1 MINAKGFTL
10 VEVLAV
16 VVILGII
23 TGIATLSVNKIIEK
37 SKLEV
42 CNANIIEIEREYES
56 QLALASS
63 THSDVKFM
71 ELLLS
76 YSHKLCPENGVI
88 SYFEGKVLC
97 SIHSETIDE
106 EDPGD
111 SDEVPYL

>member
-56 QLALASS
+56 QLVLSTS
-63 THSDVKFM
+63 THNDVQFKAFLM
-71 ELLLS
+71 S
-76 YSHKLCPENGVI
+76 FSHKLCPEKGVI
-88 SYFEGKVLC
+88 SYLEGKIPL
-97 SIHSETIDE
+97 
-106 EDPGD
+106 
-111 SDEVPYL
+111 